1 MNTLMRHVQVRLSLL
16 AMLLVAAGCSSP
28 SAKAPAL
35 EAADAKTCQLGRVFL
50 AQQHVL
56 EPTSPYFKLVGDLE
70 TLIKAQVYAQTPVAA
85 PEVYAVLELDGQRKA
100 IRLLGPDVLPRPYE
114 GDPVLMPHRYEDS
127 FTAMIPR
134 QWIRPGLKV
143 AVELRRYDYREA
155 QDYHRYTS
163 SSQAV
168 NSIHVIA
175 RRDLGDIPV
184 GAPSR
189 LVMNMFDFHYFGR
202 GVEADHP
209 TGWEAEFQARLPIA
223 EMTVHRVRK
232 VMLDAI
238 VWMPHAGNPSML
250 TTGPEHYE
258 QTTGKPLD
266 GEQGMALQWGWA
278 LKRAAGRMGP
288 WRLYYVNI
296 AGLHA
301 GGQARG
307 FQSCGSLHR
316 NGVIIHEVGHSLGLP
331 HWTARI
337 PYPYKSSMYGVT
349 PGEAATAN
357 AGPTWGFDLNRRA
370 FLPAYVKTESGYEW
384 TRDPMMGGG
393 RYAGPEYIYRHFSDY
408 SVHRMQGY
416 FENRVV
422 YWNDELGQ
430 YARWN
435 PQTARYDQVVE
446 NDGIQLP
453 LERDADVISLL
464 VTASLVVPDGS
475 IIYRPIGPYKAGLIR
490 RFDADSAEDRAQA
503 AKLGFGE
510 KGYNVCLRA
519 TQGGKT
525 TAYLLDLKLSPDDD
539 PLKAFHVAAINLPAG
554 DGPVTRAELLYTPE
568 VIVNGVTDQA
578 KVLYTWSE

>member
-1 MNTLMRHVQVRLSLL
+1 MNTLMRHVKVRIPLL
-16 AMLLVAAGCSSP
+16 AMLLIAAGCSSP
-28 SAKAPAL
+28 AAQPLAKAGVASAPP
-35 EAADAKTCQLGRVFL
+35 QLGRVFL

-70 TLIKAQVYAQTPVAA
+70 TLIKAQVYAETPVSS
-85 PEVYAVLELDGQRKA
+85 PEVFAVLELDGQRKE
-100 IRLLGPDVLPRPYE
+100 IRLRGPKVLPQPYE

-134 QWIRPGLKV
+134 QWIRPGLEV

-155 QDYHRYTS
+155 HDYDLHTS
-163 SSQAV
+163 SSKAV
-168 NSIHVIA
+168 NSIHVIG
-175 RRDLGDIPV
+175 RRDLGAIKV
-184 GAPSR
+184 GAPSK

-202 GVEADHP
+202 GVGADYP

-223 EMTVHRVRK
+223 DMTVHRVRQ
-232 VMLDAI
+232 VMLDKI

-266 GEQGMALQWGWA
+266 GEQAMALQWGWA

-296 AGLHA
+296 AGMRA

-316 NGVIIHEVGHSLGLP
+316 HGVIIHEVGHSLGLP

-337 PYPYKSSMYGVT
+337 KYPYKSTMYGQT
-349 PGEAATAN
+349 PGEPAKAN

-370 FLPAYVKTESGYEW
+370 FLPAYVKTEQGYQW

-393 RYAGPEYIYRHFSDY
+393 RYAGPEYIYKHFSDY
-408 SVHRMQGY
+408 SVHRMQSY
-416 FENRVV
+416 LENRVV
-422 YWNDELGQ
+422 YWNEELGQ
-430 YARWN
+430 YTKWN
-435 PQTARYDQVVE
+435 PETVRYDQVVA

-453 LERDADVISLL
+453 LERDVDVISLL

-475 IIYRPIGPYKAGLIR
+475 IIYRPIGPYKAGLID
-490 RFDADSAEDRAQA
+490 RFDADSAEDRARA
-503 AKLGFGE
+503 ATLGFGE
-510 KGYNVCLRA
+510 KGYNVCLRVA
-519 TQGGKT
+519 QGGKT
-525 TAYLLDLKLSPDDD
+525 TTYILDLKLSPDDD
-539 PLKAFHVAAINLPAG
+539 PLKAFHVAAINLPAR
-554 DGPVTRAELLYTPE
+554 DGMVTRAELLYTPD
-568 VIVNGVTDQA
+568 VVASGITDQA
-578 KVLYTWSE
+578 KVLYTWAK